1 MSPTWVECHL
11 EVTGPSN
18 EVEFFAGMALGK
30 EDRNYLEFNYLLPLP
45 EDLNLEKNSATDL
58 IYKAKYSDD
67 EVVKTLLELDW
78 IKRKASNRQELIE
91 FAISRNPECEEAAD
105 KYKSNY
111 DKYGFTTWKDWCEEN
126 WGTKWSAQQT
136 RLSGSPVPGI
146 KTHSTLHYHFNTI
159 WSPPIPLFKI
169 VGYNYNKLEFLL
181 EYKSIVENYTGRLL
195 VRYGQ
200 IVQDERRK
208 IDETVN
214 EEVTVSGE

>member
-1 MSPTWVECHL
+1 MPTWIECHL

-18 EVEFFAGMALGK
+18 EIEFFAGMALGQG
-30 EDRNYLEFNYLLPLP
+30 DRNYLEFNDLLPLP
-45 EDLNLEKNSATDL
+45 EELNLEKNSATEL

-91 FAISRNPECEEAAD
+91 FAISRSPECEEAAD

-111 DKYGFTTWKDWCEEN
+111 DKYGFTTWKDWCEKN

-136 RLSGSPVPGI
+136 RLTSASVPGI
-146 KTHSTLHYHFNTI
+146 KTQTALHYYFNTI
-159 WSPPIPLFKI
+159 WAPPIPLFKI

-181 EYKSIVENYTGRLL
+181 EYRSIVENYTGRLL
-195 VRYGQ
+195 VRHGQ

-214 EEVTVSGE
+214 EEVTVTGE